1 MCTAVITHGNSAP
14 VLDPAKHDLNLM
26 PLFIQLFIVTDG
38 SLSVLSGRDAG
49 RNASGAQGIAKPV
62 GVVTTVRQKLPG
74 LRQSIHKQ
82 GGSFVVAHLAF
93 CERHGQGPAVT
104 VAKGMEF

>member
-1 MCTAVITHGNSAP
+1 MAILRQSLILPNMT
-14 VLDPAKHDLNLM
+14 KDLV
-26 PLFIQLFIVTDG
+26 PLFIQIVIVRAG
-38 SLSVLSGRDAG
+38 FLSVPSGRDAR
-49 RNASGAQGIAKPV
+49 RNTSGEQGVTGPV

-74 LRQSIHKQ
+74 LGQSIYGIHKQ

-93 CERHGQGPAVT
+93 CELHDQGPAVT